1 MFLSEKSAGCT
12 TNWLQWREK
21 QHPNNFLRWVWEGN
35 TLALKDER
43 KKERKPLNCVW
54 LFATPFLAHGIFQA
68 WILEWVV
75 ISFSR
80 VSSQPRYQTQV
91 SHNCRQILYRLS
103 HQGNLK
109 DENTVFACWP
119 QFTSGIFLCSTQHWT
134 YTLGT
139 NWTFPWRKLCESE
152 VAHLC
157 MTLCNSM
164 DCSLPS
170 SYVHGIFQARV
181 LEWVAISFSSSLCN
195 QWHIHTAHYNL
206 GVGLDEVI
214 VRRLKHSVYFRNVT
228 WLHQELTVVN
238 KKSAPTVVS
247 LVGVS
252 VKHSSFPRVRTL
264 CQ

>member
-1 MFLSEKSAGCT
+1 MVFLSEKSAGCT
-12 TNWLQWREK
+12 TNWLPWREK

-54 LFATPFLAHGIFQA
+54 LFATPFLAHGIYQA

-80 VSSQPRYQTQV
+80 VSSQPWYQTQV

-139 NWTFPWRKLCESE
+139 NWTFPWRKCLNWLFSVCC
-152 VAHLC
+152 VAEK
-157 MTLCNSM
+157 SM
-164 DCSLPS
+164 NYECWCSMRWALRWRS
-170 SYVHGIFQARV
+170 KHIV
-181 LEWVAISFSSSLCN
+181 SFSS
-195 QWHIHTAHYNL
+195 
-206 GVGLDEVI
+206 
-214 VRRLKHSVYFRNVT
+214 VT
-228 WLHQELTVVN
+228 SLHQLTVV
-238 KKSAPTVVS
+238 KRKAAPKVFS
-247 LVGVS
+247 
-252 VKHSSFPRVRTL
+252 
-264 CQ
+264 